1 MLTPSFQAQF
11 QSFLMKH
18 PDGQISKE
26 SFHSMMAEC
35 YPGADTKLLEKHI
48 WRMYDTNKE
57 EKDYKTN

>member
-1 MLTPSFQAQF
+1 MR
-11 QSFLMKH
+11 H

-35 YPGADTKLLEKHI
+35 YPGADTKRLEKHI

-57 EKDYKTN
+57 DREFKDS